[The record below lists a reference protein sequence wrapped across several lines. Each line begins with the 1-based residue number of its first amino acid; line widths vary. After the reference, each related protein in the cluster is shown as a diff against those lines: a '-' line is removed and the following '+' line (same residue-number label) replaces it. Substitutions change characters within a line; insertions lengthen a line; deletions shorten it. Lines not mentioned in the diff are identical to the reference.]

1 MSAVGASLVSRCAAN
16 IVPTP
21 IEWLWPGRVAIGKQ
35 YCNAF
40 RSSLPPKMAQ
50 VAAPLTCNP
59 TLELLERKVSRSA
72 HAVVAITHP
81 PKSAVKVRALSSAR
95 CLDGDQVWER
105 RAAETEEA

>member
-1 MSAVGASLVSRCAAN
+1 
-16 IVPTP
+16 
-21 IEWLWPGRVAIGKQ
+21 
-35 YCNAF
+35 
-40 RSSLPPKMAQ
+40 MAQ

-105 RAAETEEA
+105 RAAETEEAFERRVSKGLKRHDQSPTVVLFHPESKSDARHLSEFDI